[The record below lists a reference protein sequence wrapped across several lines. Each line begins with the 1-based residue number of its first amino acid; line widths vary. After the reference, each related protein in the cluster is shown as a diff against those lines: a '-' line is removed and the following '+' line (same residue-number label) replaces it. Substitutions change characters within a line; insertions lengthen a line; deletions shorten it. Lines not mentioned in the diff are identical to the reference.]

1 MEEETITRVEV
12 VARDNVAA
20 GRGRGHFLHNAL
32 FVVKC
37 RTQCGDAFLVFPI
50 HNGWTQILILTT
62 GSIVR
67 EGSVSWDGWTDLVR
81 LAKVTVQVITYNTYS
96 FFGCLICSSRSP

>member
-1 MEEETITRVEV
+1 MIEEETITRVEV

-37 RTQCGDAFLVFPI
+37 RTQYGDAFLVFPI
-50 HNGWTQILILTT
+50 HN
-62 GSIVR
+62 
-67 EGSVSWDGWTDLVR
+67 
-81 LAKVTVQVITYNTYS
+81 
-96 FFGCLICSSRSP
+96 